1 MAGVKETATSFREG
15 ETGEGVG
22 HLISTVGY
30 GCEFVGALAGAMAVP
45 GLGAFV
51 VVGAALV
58 MIGNSIVKIF
68 KKTDLQH
75 LVRHC
80 CWGTDY
86 GDTGPEREWA
96 VVPFEQWKGRYDL
109 QLKSLIQLLC
119 QFEIEDDRWSGLQR
133 IHIPSNLDTIRTVK
147 VQLGWLPIG
156 VRIEATYIEQWE
168 GTGTQKLRG
177 SWEVTNQ
184 DSVTGDFVIE
194 AKAGSTLK
202 IEIKKEELEISPLG
216 TSPRSDLVHMF
227 HGAKSNYNR
236 WHNDFRDLK
245 VWIRLALPT
254 GNEEV
259 SIPYKGLF
267 KEATIV
273 HNDNSWSEE

>member
-1 MAGVKETATSFREG
+1 M
-15 ETGEGVG
+15 G

-51 VVGAALV
+51 VVGAALRDDRQQHC
-58 MIGNSIVKIF
+58 K
-68 KKTDLQH
+68 DLQKDRSATPRSP
-75 LVRHC
+75 LLLGYRLRRH
-80 CWGTDY
+80 WA
-86 GDTGPEREWA
+86 RKKWA

-202 IEIKKEELEISPLG
+202 IEIEKEK
-216 TSPRSDLVHMF
+216 T
-227 HGAKSNYNR
+227 K
-236 WHNDFRDLK
+236 
-245 VWIRLALPT
+245 
-254 GNEEV
+254 
-259 SIPYKGLF
+259 
-267 KEATIV
+267 
-273 HNDNSWSEE
+273 